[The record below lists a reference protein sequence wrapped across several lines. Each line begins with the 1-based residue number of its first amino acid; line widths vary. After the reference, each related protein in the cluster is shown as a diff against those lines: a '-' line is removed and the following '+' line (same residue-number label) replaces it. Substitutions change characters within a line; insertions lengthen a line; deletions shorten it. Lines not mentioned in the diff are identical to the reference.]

1 MRNPACILVAPDSFK
16 ESLSAGDVA
25 GAMARGIRRV
35 LPDAALILHPVS
47 DGGEG
52 LIDALVPA
60 LGGEIAVRDVDGP
73 LSGQR
78 VQARWGFVASSGTA
92 VIEMAEASGLSLVP
106 TGCGDPGRA
115 TTAGVG
121 QLIGAALDAGARSLL
136 IGIGGSATNDGGA
149 GMAEA
154 LGAVFLDA
162 AGGVLPRGGLAL
174 ERLARVDAT
183 RVRERLRGVIV
194 TVACDV
200 TNPLTG
206 PSGASRVFGPQKGAD
221 AALVA
226 RLDGALAGYAE
237 VLLRDLGVDVRP
249 VPGAGA
255 GGGIGAGLLAFCG
268 ARLVSG
274 IDLVMDATGFDGE
287 LARADLVLTG
297 EGKIDRQTLGG
308 KALSGILRRARA
320 AGVPVAA
327 VVGSLAGERRDYV
340 GPEGFA
346 AVATLVN
353 GRTTERD
360 AMESAARHIE
370 ARSEDIIR
378 ELTAGAR

>member
-1 MRNPACILVAPDSFK
+1 MQSPARILVAPDSFK
-16 ESLSAGDVA
+16 GSLGAGDVA
-25 GAMARGIRRV
+25 SAMARGIRQV
-35 LPDAALILHPVS
+35 IPEAVLILHPVS

-52 LIDALVPA
+52 LIDCLVPA
-60 LGGEIAVRDVDGP
+60 LGGEIVTLEVDGP

-78 VQARWGFVASSGTA
+78 AHARWGIVRSSGTA

-149 GMAEA
+149 GMAET

-162 AGGVLPRGGLAL
+162 AGAPLPRGGLAL
-174 ERLARVDAT
+174 ERLASVDAT
-183 RVRERLRGVIV
+183 RVRERLRGVTV

-206 PSGASRVFGPQKGAD
+206 PSGASHVFGPQKGAD
-221 AALVA
+221 ALLVA
-226 RLDGALAGYAE
+226 RLDGALHRYAE
-237 VLLRDLGVDVRP
+237 IVLRDLGVDVLTAA
-249 VPGAGA
+249 GAGA

-268 ARLVSG
+268 AHLVSG
-274 IDLVMDATGFDGE
+274 IDLVLDATGFNEE
-287 LARADLVLTG
+287 LARVDLVLTG
-297 EGKIDRQTLGG
+297 EGRIDRQTLGG
-308 KALSGILRRARA
+308 KTLSGILRRAHA
-320 AGVPVAA
+320 TGVPAAA
-327 VVGSLAGERRDYV
+327 VVGTLGGERKDFV
-340 GPEGFA
+340 GPDGFA
-346 AVATLVN
+346 AIATLVN
-353 GRTTERD
+353 GITTERD
-360 AMESAARHIE
+360 AMENAARHIE
-370 ARSEDIIR
+370 ERSEEVIL